1 MEITVITRKN
11 KKQKTGDKFFFFLI
25 TEMRSLQ
32 NHNGSTIHKNMLM
45 LHLEVLQKLR
55 FSELTK

>member
-25 TEMRSLQ
+25 TETETQSSVQREA
-32 NHNGSTIHKNMLM
+32 GGFK
-45 LHLEVLQKLR
+45 VG
-55 FSELTK
+55 